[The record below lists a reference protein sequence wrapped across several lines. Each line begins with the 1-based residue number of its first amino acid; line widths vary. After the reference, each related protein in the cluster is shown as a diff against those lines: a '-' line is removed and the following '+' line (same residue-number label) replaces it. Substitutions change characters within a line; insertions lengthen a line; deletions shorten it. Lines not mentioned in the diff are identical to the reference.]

1 MDLELFDWPSYKI
14 VICHSYVKLPEIK
27 PGKVPYHSQL
37 FLRCF
42 EKPAAL
48 LVSHNLA
55 SWKRWKR
62 QVRFAMRLWPLYRTV
77 VLRVSHVRLSKDLIE
92 WLINHDKSLFW
103 RYPESWGQKS
113 LYSPDREF
121 TILFPALHQTCPA
134 GSLWELCRTIC
145 FRPSRS
151 SGRLTA
157 QRFLGVR
164 IG

>member
-1 MDLELFDWPSYKI
+1 M
-14 VICHSYVKLPEIK
+14 ICHSYVKWPVEK
-27 PGKVPYHSQL
+27 YHTIPSCSSVVSKNQQ
-37 FLRCF
+37 
-42 EKPAAL
+42 PA